1 MSRQPL
7 LHGALTKR
15 IIGTFYSVARELGP
29 GHPEVFYRRAMHIAL
44 EDEGIDTQSEVPVTV
59 HFRDRPL
66 GGHRLDLVVAGCVV
80 LECKTAQK
88 IVPGHAVQLSHYL
101 TATELQVGLVLNFG
115 TTPTFSR
122 VVNPCGRHFVGN

>member
-1 MSRQPL
+1 MTKGTL
-7 LHGALTKR
+7 LHGDLTKR
-15 IIGTFYSVARELGP
+15 IIGTFYSVFRELGS

-44 EDEGIDTQSEVPVTV
+44 EDEGIVTQCEVPITV
-59 HFRDRPL
+59 HFRGRPL
-66 GGHRLDLVVAGCVV
+66 GGHRLDLIVAGCVV

-88 IVPGHAVQLSHYL
+88 IVPGHCTQLSHYL

-122 VVNPCGRHFVGN
+122 IVNQCNRN